1 MTPATVPAVALAAV
15 LTAVPIS
22 SPGALDGA
30 PLVEDPTTTVATET
44 TPVDPAPE
52 VEIVEEVPAPEMPA
66 PEEVPE
72 AGAEDVTEES
82 ESFGAEDAPEAS
94 EEAEQPDEAT
104 DPAPEVEKVSEKDV
118 EGLAL
123 TAPLGIPQ
131 EESPAPDGAADE
143 TSDTTAPA
151 PLAAVTDGYHE
162 DGYDR
167 PFWWASDGLHFRD
180 PIPASG
186 YVNINVPG
194 ANNVSIDTNRELI
207 GTTFIPWSYFGLQ
220 PGMCIAWTE
229 SNGYNYHF
237 GEDNSGRGGVDERD
251 WTYCV
256 PEVTEPEKPVDPVDP
271 PVDPVDPP
279 VDPVDPP
286 VDPVDP
292 PVDPVDPPVDP
303 VDPPV
308 DPGEPADPADPAD
321 SVEPAEPA
329 VPSEQA
335 QAPAER
341 SAASMTADAQDS
353 ASTSSDGVVT
363 AGQSDTAVSAPSST
377 TPSTTS
383 LAWTGATTA
392 GLALA
397 AASAIAGGVGLLA
410 AVRRHSSR

>member
-44 TPVDPAPE
+44 TPVVPAPE
-52 VEIVEEVPAPEMPA
+52 VEIVEEVPAPEVPA
-66 PEEVPE
+66 PDEVPE

-82 ESFGAEDAPEAS
+82 ESFGEEDAPEAS
-94 EEAEQPDEAT
+94 EEAEQPGEAT
-104 DPAPEVEKVSEKDV
+104 DPAPEVEKVPEKDV

-303 VDPPV
+303 
-308 DPGEPADPADPAD
+308 GEPADPADPAD

-363 AGQSDTAVSAPSST
+363 AGQSDTTVSAPSST

-397 AASAIAGGVGLLA
+397 AASVIAGGVGLLA